1 MGTESFCK
9 NTECEIY
16 ETGSIEC
23 LICPHN
29 GAEATTTPRSIESAR
44 PPCYDAKAKNRYGVD
59 IAYFRKEFAK
69 LSRDLDN
76 YTPVE
81 LARYLE
87 RLMDVAA
94 S

>member
-1 MGTESFCK
+1 MYCREFLGCK
-9 NTECEIY
+9 LTNKNQ
-16 ETGSIEC
+16 SIKC
-23 LICPHN
+23 QAHN
-29 GAEATTTPRSIESAR
+29 CFKSDTEATN
-44 PPCYDAKAKNRYGVD
+44 PPVAQVCSYDAKAKNRYGVD
-59 IAYFRKEFAK
+59 MAYFRKEFAK

-87 RLMDVAA
+87 RLVDVAV